1 MIGLAPSRP
10 QLLRERATMPPVQSG
25 DRPPHL
31 IAPDEVADW
40 LVGSANQRV
49 TYHRTSVQAAR
60 DIVRRGVDISRS
72 RIGSYGQGFYTA
84 TESDPFYGVAEL
96 SVAVRLLRPLIG
108 GPDDVAT
115 VVDSIAD
122 RLGPPGSRITPPV
135 AAAIR
140 RELRALGYD
149 GIMVIDGGG
158 DGIDFVIALD
168 GRSVRVVQP

>member
-1 MIGLAPSRP
+1 
-10 QLLRERATMPPVQSG
+10 MPIVQSG

-31 IAPDEVADW
+31 IVPDEVADW
-40 LVGSANQRV
+40 LLDSVNGRV
-49 TYHRTSVQAAR
+49 TYHRTSVQAAH

-96 SVAVRLLRPLIG
+96 PQAIRLVHPLTG
-108 GPDDVAT
+108 GPDEVAA

-122 RLGPPGSRITPPV
+122 RLGPGGRLITPPV

-140 RELRALGYD
+140 RELRSLGYD
-149 GIMVIDGGG
+149 GIIVSDGGG
-158 DGIDFVIALD
+158 DGIDYVIALES
-168 GRSVRVVQP
+168 RAVKVVQP